1 MEEGEIVTE
10 EEKEK
15 IDGGEEEYENTG
27 ENGDEEH
34 TVVETTDEDTGEG
47 EEKGKEIVEE
57 ETAPS
62 RFRLMA
68 KKGIIEDL
76 LKPVAALSEEA
87 KMEVNAD
94 GIDIRVVDAANVCM
108 VSISLKKEGADE
120 YSSDAGTIGL
130 PVKEILRLINNVGK
144 TDDLSLEYLP
154 EMNRIRMTS
163 GRLQYGLGV
172 ISLNIIK
179 KAPKVPMIDVPVKMI
194 MDGKEFRRVVA
205 SAEKISDYI
214 QFSGDGLG
222 VTIESISDTTDMS
235 SRIQKEDMIEF
246 YTTSEKIE
254 SSSFS
259 LDYMGNISKVMADK
273 GNVEMW
279 IGTDYPCRVEAT
291 FADGNGTI
299 KYLLAPRV
307 ED

>member
-1 MEEGEIVTE
+1 MEDEGSVLEE
-10 EEKEK
+10 EEKKDES

-27 ENGDEEH
+27 ESGDEDQA
-34 TVVETTDEDTGEG
+34 VVETTDEDTGEG
-47 EEKGKEIVEE
+47 EEKEEI
-57 ETAPS
+57 APT

-76 LKPVAALSEEA
+76 LKPVVTLSEEA
-87 KMEVNAD
+87 KMEVDAD
-94 GIDIRVVDAANVCM
+94 GINIRVVDAANVCM
-108 VSISLKKEGADE
+108 VSISLKKEGNDE
-120 YSSDAGTIGL
+120 YSSDEGTIGL

-154 EMNRIRMTS
+154 KMNRIRMTS